1 MHAGEELSLPRHENN
16 LNIDSASFEHSL
28 AKVRDME
35 KRRAGKSGLE
45 ISRLGLGTMT
55 WGRDTDTH
63 EAADQCRAY
72 IEAGG
77 NFFDTA
83 STYGDGDSER
93 VLGGLIGTLF
103 QRSEVAI
110 ATKAGISFPDGEKTV
125 NNSRQALIAELDRSL
140 QRLETDYI
148 DIWQIHC
155 WDPFNPLEDSL
166 SALDYAYSSGK
177 ARYVGLSNFS
187 GWQSA
192 RAITIQESNSAKAPI
207 VTHQVEYSLL
217 NRSAEEE
224 ILPCADETAIG
235 VLAWAP
241 LGRGVLTGKYRNG
254 IPSDSR
260 AAAPHF
266 VKHVEPYLNDAS
278 SRIVEAVTVAA
289 QGLGFSPLEVALAWV
304 RDTPGITSAIVG
316 ARTGAQLR
324 GILKSEEVLLPQIV
338 REALDEVSSQ

>member
-1 MHAGEELSLPRHENN
+1 
-16 LNIDSASFEHSL
+16 
-28 AKVRDME
+28 ME
-35 KRRAGKSGLE
+35 MRRAGNSGLSL
-45 ISRLGLGTMT
+45 SRLGLGTMT

-63 EAADQCRAY
+63 EAADQCRAF

-77 NFFDTA
+77 NFIDTS

-93 VLGGLIGTLF
+93 VIGGLIGTLF
-103 QRSEVAI
+103 KREEVAI
-110 ATKAGISFPDGEKTV
+110 ATKAGISFPDGVRTI
-125 NNSRQALIAELDRSL
+125 NNSRQSLIAELDKSL
-140 QRLETDYI
+140 SRLETDYV
-148 DIWQIHC
+148 DIWQIHA
-155 WDPFNPLEDSL
+155 WDPFTPLEDTL
-166 SALDYAYSSGK
+166 SALDYAFSSGK
-177 ARYVGLSNFS
+177 ARYVGISNFS

-217 NRSAEEE
+217 NRSIEDE
-224 ILPCADETAIG
+224 ILPCADETGIG

-241 LGRGVLTGKYRNG
+241 LGRGVLTGKYRKG

-266 VKHVEPYLNDAS
+266 VKHVEPYLREKPQ
-278 SRIVEAVTVAA
+278 RIVEAVAVAA
-289 QGLGFSPLEVALAWV
+289 EGLGFAPLEVALAWV

-324 GILKSEEVLLPQIV
+324 GILTSEEIVLPSVV
-338 REALDEVSSQ
+338 RDALNEISAP